1 MRNILEAF
9 EDKSRVIRL
18 LDMAF
23 ESSSGAHVTLGPES
37 EWKELDQVS
46 IISSPYRR
54 GEVVLGVLGVIGPL
68 RMDYSRIVP
77 IVEYT
82 AQLLSQQLEEVD

>member
-1 MRNILEAF
+1 
-9 EDKSRVIRL
+9 
-18 LDMAF
+18 
-23 ESSSGAHVTLGPES
+23 LGPES

-54 GEVVLGVLGVIGPL
+54 GEIVLGVLGVIGPL